1 MKTSALAGLWII
13 FLSLALL
20 NPSPTGGG
28 LLFALPLG
36 VYLAFKTSER
46 SKKWAK

>member
-1 MKTSALAGLWII
+1 MKTSALAVLWII
-13 FLSLALL
+13 FLYLALL

-28 LLFALPLG
+28 LLITLPLG

>member
-1 MKTSALAGLWII
+1 MKNSALAVLWLI
-13 FLSLALL
+13 FLPLALL

-28 LLFALPLG
+28 LLFTLPLG